1 ILYFHRKNVT
11 ETDLMIDNLINVAK
25 SVNTIDGVKNAYAM
39 LSNIKNIYNQTIEI
53 ETSLISAKIETINPT
68 LKNYESNVKL
78 KDSNA
83 KISLNLRKQKKIEN
97 LTVALKIIK
106 AINNSNPIM
115 EFNAYIYWKYKFYGN
130 ISLSLGSN
138 LELFHINKF
147 IIIDHY
153 NTVERLIKY
162 DKLKFIILP
171 DDIKKIF
178 FDEDVNIVQLSVS
191 VMFYIQNFT
200 DSKIPYN
207 ICFDL
212 YIMDVSGNSYDLD
225 RKLFHLT
232 RNNQN
237 IIQVGTNT
245 TKSLLECIV

>member
-1 ILYFHRKNVT
+1 MRLFAT
-11 ETDLMIDNLINVAK
+11 INKKYSFNFNHDTRNYLFV
-25 SVNTIDGVKNAYAM
+25 
-39 LSNIKNIYNQTIEI
+39 EI
-53 ETSLISAKIETINPT
+53 EPFC
-68 LKNYESNVKL
+68 
-78 KDSNA
+78 
-83 KISLNLRKQKKIEN
+83 LNKVYR
-97 LTVALKIIK
+97 
-106 AINNSNPIM
+106 
-115 EFNAYIYWKYKFYGN
+115 KYKFYGN

-178 FDEDVNIVQLSVS
+178 IDEDVNIVQLSVS

-212 YIMDVSGNSYDLD
+212 YIMDVSCNSYDLD

-232 RNNQN
+232 RNNQY
-237 IIQVGTNT
+237 IIQVGANT